1 MPRTKKEKVVEEVKP
16 EVLSEEVDMAVV
28 PEIKT
33 KGSITLKSRKAV
45 NGVEVGFER
54 TFTNKEDAKAWQ
66 EVFDAV
72 EVK

>member
-1 MPRTKKEKVVEEVKP
+1 MPRIKKIIDPIEES
-16 EVLSEEVDMAVV
+16 LSKKVDMAVI
-28 PEIKT
+28 PKIKV
-33 KGSITLKSRKAV
+33 KGSITLKSRKSV
-45 NGVEVGFER
+45 NGIEVGFER